1 MLGEG
6 AKLTTTLGEVVSV
19 VAGSL
24 WRPGR
29 RSPLKVFVSF
39 WPWGAGGG
47 GGLIDDLRIE
57 S

>member
-1 MLGEG
+1 MLGEE
-6 AKLTTTLGEVVSV
+6 AKLTTTIGDVVSV

-47 GGLIDDLRIE
+47 GGLIEDLRIE

>member
-1 MLGEG
+1 MLGEM
-6 AKLTTTLGEVVSV
+6 AELMMTLGEVASV
-19 VAGSL
+19 AAGSL

-39 WPWGAGGG
+39 WPWGVGGDG
-47 GGLIDDLRIE
+47 GSTDDLRME

>member
-1 MLGEG
+1 MVGEATMVG
-6 AKLTTTLGEVVSV
+6 TTLGNVFSE

-29 RSPLKVFVSF
+29 RSPLKVLVSF
-39 WPWGAGGG
+39 WPWGVGGG
-47 GGLIDDLRIE
+47 GGLMADLRIE